1 MVAEGFPALGCEIS
15 LPAHASWFC
24 WDFLTVS
31 TFPKRACCHT
41 CHPKA
46 GLSPNPPS
54 FLPFGA
60 VISLQHM
67 EADENCPVGTPG
79 HLGLWWV
86 LSICLRLVFLQ

>member
-1 MVAEGFPALGCEIS
+1 MVAEGFPAPGCEIS
-15 LPAHASWFC
+15 LPAHESRLY

-31 TFPKRACCHT
+31 TLPKGAYCHA

-46 GLSPNPPS
+46 GVSPNPPS

-60 VISLQHM
+60 GISLQHM
-67 EADENCPVGTPG
+67 EADENCPGETPG
-79 HLGLWWV
+79 HLGLWWM